1 MKQRQLTN
9 EELCFLCRELG
20 NLFSAGIGAGDAF
33 ALLAGL
39 AALGLRAPQ
48 DLAVIGAEDVPLAS
62 LALPPLTT
70 VRVDTRLLGERFA
83 RMALAETPDGGGD
96 STAPPVSAVPPA
108 GAVPPVSLIVRASV

>member
-83 RMALAETPDGGGD
+83 RMALAGTADGGGD
-96 STAPPVSAVPPA
+96 SPGPA
-108 GAVPPVSLIVRASV
+108 ASPAPPVSLIVRASV